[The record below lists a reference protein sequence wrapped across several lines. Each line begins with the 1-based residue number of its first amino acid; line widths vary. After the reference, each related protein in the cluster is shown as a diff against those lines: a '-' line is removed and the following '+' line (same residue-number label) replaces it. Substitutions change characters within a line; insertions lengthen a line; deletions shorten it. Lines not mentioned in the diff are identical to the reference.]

1 MVKYDELD
9 GGRSGASGKLVKKLS
24 KSQRIV
30 KKSKKPQK
38 LEKFKKASGL
48 EER

>member
-1 MVKYDELD
+1 MAQIVFQFD
-9 GGRSGASGKLVKKLS
+9 GINTSGGAIGKLVKKLS

-38 LEKFKKASGL
+38 SKKM
-48 EER
+48 